1 MMALLYIKRET
12 SLWSRMIAVDLSNR
26 RVKLGIRNLW
36 VIFKPQL
43 SWRSGTIKCEGPS
56 PSRYR
61 IRGFLYDCMKPRP
74 SMWGQK
80 SLFNIRYKIYAFF
93 IQLYV
98 TKGGQIL
105 TKGHINF
112 FFKELN
118 ILLQRKTRIFLQLE
132 MWI

>member
-1 MMALLYIKRET
+1 
-12 SLWSRMIAVDLSNR
+12 
-26 RVKLGIRNLW
+26 
-36 VIFKPQL
+36 
-43 SWRSGTIKCEGPS
+43 
-56 PSRYR
+56 
-61 IRGFLYDCMKPRP
+61 
-74 SMWGQK
+74 MWGQN

-118 ILLQRKTRIFLQLE
+118 ILLQSTKEKPGYSCSLKCEFKN
-132 MWI
+132 